1 VLVVDPDRFV
11 FDPPPVLLDVELP
24 PLAPPVPVPL
34 ETRAGVDGDEA
45 IDGDDE
51 PAALVATTEN
61 V

>member
-1 VLVVDPDRFV
+1 VPV
-11 FDPPPVLLDVELP
+11 PPVPVP
-24 PLAPPVPVPL
+24 PVPVPPVPVPPVPVPPVPVPL
-34 ETRAGVDGDEA
+34 ETSAGVDGDEA